1 MLLRLLCLGL
11 SLPLALSLT
20 APPPVVLSPLP
31 IVYNYDHCPF
41 CVRVRLALGL
51 KSVKYTPFFLANDD
65 VPTPTALIGKKIA
78 PIFTGYDGVP
88 VGESMDIVKAIDADP
103 KYGAPGFF
111 QPQSDRSDL
120 QAWQGGVKELLR
132 ALQRPRYVAS
142 GLMPEFQTRA
152 GREAFVSN
160 HELTGYDKKAWKA
173 GEGGLTLAKKLRLY
187 AELGA
192 EDPAQRVEEL
202 SAKLVELDALIHCA
216 DCCSGGG
223 LSLDDIDL
231 WSRLRSI
238 TIVKGVVWPEKTR
251 AYMDNLS
258 ELGDVP
264 LYDAMAM

>member
-1 MLLRLLCLGL
+1 
-11 SLPLALSLT
+11 
-20 APPPVVLSPLP
+20 
-31 IVYNYDHCPF
+31 
-41 CVRVRLALGL
+41 
-51 KSVKYTPFFLANDD
+51 
-65 VPTPTALIGKKIA
+65 
-78 PIFTGYDGVP
+78 
-88 VGESMDIVKAIDADP
+88 
-103 KYGAPGFF
+103 
-111 QPQSDRSDL
+111 
-120 QAWQGGVKELLR
+120 
-132 ALQRPRYVAS
+132 
-142 GLMPEFQTRA
+142 MPEFQTRA

-202 SAKLVELDALIHCA
+202 SAKLVELDALIHCV

-251 AYMDNLS
+251 AYVRARERAKGRS
-258 ELGDVP
+258 GASARRRESDVI
-264 LYDAMAM
+264 YSVRRVIMAENGPSRDR